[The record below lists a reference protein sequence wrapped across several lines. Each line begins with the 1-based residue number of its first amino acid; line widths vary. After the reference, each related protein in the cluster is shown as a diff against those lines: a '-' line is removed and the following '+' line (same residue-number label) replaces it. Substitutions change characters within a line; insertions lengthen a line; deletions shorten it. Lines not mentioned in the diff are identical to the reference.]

1 MVVSLASPTMSFQN
15 TLSLSLDSPTHALC
29 MVGMEITLDISG

>member
-1 MVVSLASPTMSFQN
+1 MAFQS
-15 TLSLSLDSPTHALC
+15 TLSLSLDSPKHAVC